1 MADFITALQV
11 LATPACLLLCLGGC
25 LMGIVL
31 GAIPGLS
38 GSLAIT
44 ILLPVTFTMDSN
56 VAIAMLISIW
66 VGSCSG
72 GFIGAVLLGIP
83 GTPSNVAT
91 CYDGFAM
98 TKKGEVTRALCLGT
112 VSNFIGT
119 VPSIIVAMI
128 ACPIISSFA
137 VKMGPWE
144 YFGLG
149 LLAIA
154 MVVGVSKGQLLKGFM
169 SASIGLLLTQ
179 VGYSPVSST
188 PRFMFGSN
196 QLASGFN
203 MLSFVVGVFA
213 GSMILMDYAHTKE
226 DDDKTFK
233 GTIGKFYLP
242 VKDFAKNIVNTVRSF
257 LIGLGIGFLPGMGSG
272 LSNVVAYAAAKNSS
286 KTPEEFGEGCPD
298 GIIAPE
304 VANNASIGGAIIPM
318 ISLGIPGDTT
328 TALLLAGLTIH
339 GIEAGPLLQK
349 YQPVFTNMVFI
360 AALLGAVCALIIEIA
375 GIRVFPQLLK
385 APYHYLYP
393 AILVLCIA
401 GVYSNTH
408 SMFAVYCA
416 LGFTALGV
424 WMSYAGLPMTPCVLA
439 YVLGGILESNFRKAY
454 SYAKGDWTTFFTRP
468 VSCIFI
474 LVAIGSI
481 VWPLVSDKLKAKKAA
496 RTGDKA

>member
-1 MADFITALQV
+1 MADFFSAFQV
-11 LATPACLLLCLGGC
+11 LATPACLLLCIFGC
-25 LMGIVL
+25 LAGVIL

-44 ILLPVTFTMDSN
+44 VILPMTFSMDST
-56 VAIAMLISIW
+56 VAIALLISIW

-83 GTPSNVAT
+83 GTPSSVAT

-98 TKKGEVTRALCLGT
+98 TKKGEVTRALSLGT
-112 VSNFIGT
+112 VSNFLGT
-119 VPSIIVAMI
+119 LPSILIAMI
-128 ACPIISSFA
+128 ACPVISSFA

-149 LLAIA
+149 LMAIT
-154 MVVGVSKGQLLKGFM
+154 MVIGVSKGQMMKGLI
-169 SASIGLLLTQ
+169 SAALGLLITQ
-179 VGYSPVSST
+179 IGYSPVSST

-203 MLSFVVGVFA
+203 MLASVVGLFA
-213 GSMILMDYAHTKE
+213 GAMIFADYAHNSNG
-226 DDDKTFK
+226 DRKTFD
-233 GTIGKFYLP
+233 GEIGKFYFP
-242 VKDFAKNIVNTVRSF
+242 AKDFLANIGNSIRSF

-272 LSNVVAYAAAKNSS
+272 LSNVVAYASAKNAS
-286 KTPEEFGEGCPD
+286 KTPDAFGKGCPA

-304 VANNASIGGAIIPM
+304 VANNASVGGAIIPM

-339 GIEAGPLLQK
+339 GIEAGPLMQK
-349 YQPVFTNMVFI
+349 YNPVFTNMIFI
-360 AALLGAVCALIIEIA
+360 AAMLGAICSLIIEIG
-375 GIRVFPQLLK
+375 GIRVFPLLLK

-393 AILVLCIA
+393 AILVLCLV

-408 SMFAVYCA
+408 SMFAVYSA
-416 LGFTALGV
+416 LGFTALGI
-424 WMSYAGLPMTPCVLA
+424 WMNYAGLPLTPFILS
-439 YVLGGILESNFRKAY
+439 YVLGGILESNFRKAI
-454 SYAKGDWTTFFTRP
+454 SYAKGDWTVFFTRP

-474 LVAIGSI
+474 VASILCI
-481 VWPLVSDKLKAKKAA
+481 VWPLAKSYIQAKKARGNGNA
-496 RTGDKA
+496 H